1 MSIYFTDSSAVVKRY
16 LHESRSG
23 WVRGLFV
30 STPPNE
36 FYAVATVGV
45 EVVAAVTRRVR
56 GGTISKAGAARLCGV
71 FLADLELDFDVVS
84 VTDNLLRLAVVS
96 AQMHGL
102 RGYDAIQPAV
112 GVETNRL
119 LVAANLLPL
128 TFVSADQELS
138 AAARSEGLAVDGP
151 NAHV

>member
-1 MSIYFTDSSAVVKRY
+1 M
-16 LHESRSG
+16 
-23 WVRGLFV
+23 
-30 STPPNE
+30 
-36 FYAVATVGV
+36 
-45 EVVAAVTRRVR
+45 
-56 GGTISKAGAARLCGV
+56 CGV

-84 VTDNLLRLAVVS
+84 VTDDLLRLAVVS
-96 AQMHGL
+96 AQTHGL